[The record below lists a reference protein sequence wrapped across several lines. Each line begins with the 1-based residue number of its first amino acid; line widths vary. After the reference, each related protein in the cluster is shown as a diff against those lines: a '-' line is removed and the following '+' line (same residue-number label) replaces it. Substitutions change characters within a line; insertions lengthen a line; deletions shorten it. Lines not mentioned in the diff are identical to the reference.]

1 MNIPTVFLLVPL
13 ASVTALCMSWYFF
26 SEMMKEEK
34 GQWPTYASN
43 IRLWE

>member
-26 SEMMKEEK
+26 SEMMKEEERN
-34 GQWPTYASN
+34 TEDERN
-43 IRLWE
+43 RFTR